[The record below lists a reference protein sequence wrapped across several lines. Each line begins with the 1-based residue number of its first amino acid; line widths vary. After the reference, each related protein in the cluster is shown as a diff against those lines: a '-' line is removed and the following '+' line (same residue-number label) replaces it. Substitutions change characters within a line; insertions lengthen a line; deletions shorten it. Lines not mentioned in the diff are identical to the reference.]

1 MKIEEAI
8 GHLKVY
14 KMRFQKGSQEK
25 KSRYSLIRL
34 SIKPKGVQLQVE
46 EDVVEEEK
54 GEDVSRVV
62 PKKMKKESLFRN
74 LS

>member
-8 GHLKVY
+8 RHLKVY

-34 SIKPKGVQLQVE
+34 SIKPKRVQLQVE
-46 EDVVEEEK
+46 EDVVEEER
-54 GEDVSRVV
+54 ERTCQ
-62 PKKMKKESLFRN
+62 ELCQRR
-74 LS
+74 